1 MTAENRRALRAVGE
15 QANQRLCDAQAADAR
30 PAPDVATFTQVTR
43 PSQIDGQHAPDCRS
57 GTCDRHGPTAAN
69 ATGEQWLATQPN
81 AKTIDRH
88 VYELLDTLRYTDRR
102 AWRRPEA
109 AFLLVEWPLA
119 PVVEV
124 RPHESKHVLVVVGPL
139 LLHQDLNVT
148 VVLKDPI

>member
-1 MTAENRRALRAVGE
+1 VLSTSTPSRTGASITRVAV
-15 QANQRLCDAQAADAR
+15 AFD
-30 PAPDVATFTQVTR
+30 
-43 PSQIDGQHAPDCRS
+43 
-57 GTCDRHGPTAAN
+57 CDRHGPTAAN
-69 ATGEQWLATQPN
+69 AAGEQWFATQPN

-88 VYELLDTLRYTDRR
+88 DHELLDTLGYPDRP

-119 PVVEV
+119 EV
-124 RPHESKHVLVVVGPL
+124 AEVSPHKSMHVLVVVGPF